1 MNDGEKLNIDVSKEP
16 TWTIN
21 FIDVVKFPIANVADV
36 PNPGATED
44 DLSAGWA
51 SLRPRQHLDDCLIQ
65 AGAR

>member
-36 PNPGATED
+36 RT
-44 DLSAGWA
+44 
-51 SLRPRQHLDDCLIQ
+51 
-65 AGAR
+65 